1 MSMTDEEKRILDEW
15 PVITREELSRIN
27 ERFPRYLFWRKEKW
41 DGGILWRIACSHCGK
56 RLEVTQPRRIETP
69 EEREFLESLAHKKPG
84 RSPMCGAD
92 VTMISLSRA
101 GKRKNLILFPF

>member
-41 DGGILWRIACSHCGK
+41 DGGILWRIACSHCGT

-69 EEREFLESLAHKKPG
+69 EEREFLESLDHKKPG
-84 RSPMCGAD
+84 RCPMCGAD
-92 VTMISLSRA
+92 VTMISISRA
-101 GKRKNLILFPF
+101 GVFPTA